1 LLKKSGSV
9 FEQYLIGTLISEW
22 LVQNYGHSRYLQYLK
37 EALIDKPIYD
47 SDQIVHNENAFR
59 NAFGLDFADLAIFVA
74 PYFAQRASQ
83 IRAAR

>member
-1 LLKKSGSV
+1 
-9 FEQYLIGTLISEW
+9 
-22 LVQNYGHSRYLQYLK
+22 LQYLK